1 MRQSETETERQRST
15 EKERNRETEAHR
27 NIIKGHRDKKRDIIS
42 LWSRLFP

>member
-27 NIIKGHRDKKRDIIS
+27 NIIKGHRERQKERHN
-42 LWSRLFP
+42 LTLV

>member
-27 NIIKGHRDKKRDIIS
+27 NIIKGHRERQKEKNN
-42 LWSRLFP
+42 LTLV